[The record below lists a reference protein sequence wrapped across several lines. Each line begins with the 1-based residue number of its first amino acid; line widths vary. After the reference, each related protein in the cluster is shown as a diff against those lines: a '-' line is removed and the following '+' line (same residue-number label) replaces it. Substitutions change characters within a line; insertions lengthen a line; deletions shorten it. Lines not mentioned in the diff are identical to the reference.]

1 MDAKGK
7 KILIADDEPDILEVL
22 QYNLKKEGYEDRIQH
37 LQNTLPI
44 DPAHYS
50 PILEPE
56 SEELRVSL
64 LRKLINLLNR

>member
-1 MDAKGK
+1 
-7 KILIADDEPDILEVL
+7 
-22 QYNLKKEGYEDRIQH
+22 